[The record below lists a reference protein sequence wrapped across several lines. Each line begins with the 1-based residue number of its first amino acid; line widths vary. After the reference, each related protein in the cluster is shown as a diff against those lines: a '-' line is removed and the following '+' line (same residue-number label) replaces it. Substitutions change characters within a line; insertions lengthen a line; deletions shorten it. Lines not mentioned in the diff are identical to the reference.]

1 VGHIVK
7 TPAGTFRAN
16 WRDASGK
23 QKAKTFKTRKE
34 ASAFLAEMETS
45 LTRGAYVDPH
55 AGRTR
60 FEVYAQKWTAG
71 RNDEA
76 MTKARDG
83 SIMRHRVLPTWGSVP
98 IGRIDHSG
106 VQRWVSELG
115 AHLAPA
121 TVRECYRLLHA
132 VLALAVRDRMLGR
145 NPADDVR
152 LPKRRRTDAD
162 EQIITRETFATDL
175 LPEIPER
182 YRALVG
188 LAAGTGLR
196 WGECIG
202 LTWTAIDLDKETVR
216 VSRVAIE
223 IAGHVTFKPYPKSRA
238 GRRVVPL
245 PQFVV
250 KLLREHRKLVP
261 PGPSGE
267 IFTNEAGG
275 PMRRTVFRAWIWR
288 PALVRAG
295 LLGKVVQAGPKV
307 WRATWRDRNGNEVTE
322 DFPNRRVA
330 RARVSRL
337 AQGGLRF
344 HDLRHCYATW
354 LVSDG
359 IPLNNIARVMGHE
372 QISTTL
378 DRYTHAFEARAEK
391 IKDSFADF
399 PLTFEADET
408 GTEQKQSTDVDK
420 EDHD

>member
-1 VGHIVK
+1 MGHIIK

-16 WRDASGK
+16 WRDAAGK
-23 QKAKTFKTRKE
+23 QKAKTFNTKKD
-34 ASAFLAEMETS
+34 AAAFLAETETAVN
-45 LTRGAYVDPH
+45 RGTYVDPH

-60 FEVYAQKWTAG
+60 FEVYAAMWAAG

-76 MTKARDG
+76 MTRARDA
-83 SIMRHRVLPTWGSVP
+83 SIMRHRVLPTWGDVP
-98 IGRIDHSG
+98 IGRIDHSA
-106 VQRWVSELG
+106 VQRWTSDLG
-115 AHLAPA
+115 SHLAPA
-121 TVRECYRLLHA
+121 TVRECHRLVRA
-132 VLALAVRDRMLGR
+132 VLALAVQDRIIGQ
-145 NPADDVR
+145 NPADGVR

-162 EQIITRETFATDL
+162 EKVITREAFAANL

-188 LAAGTGLR
+188 LAGGTGLR

-202 LTWTAIDLDKETVR
+202 TTWNAVDMERATVR

-245 PQFVV
+245 PPFAV
-250 KLLREHRKLVP
+250 KLLRAHRKLVP
-261 PGPSGE
+261 PGSSGE

-275 PMRRTVFRAWIWR
+275 EMRRTVFRAWIWR

-295 LLGKVVQAGPKV
+295 LLGQVVQVGPHH
-307 WRATWRDRNGNEVTE
+307 WRATWRDRAGKEVTD
-322 DFPNRRVA
+322 DFTNRRAA
-330 RARVSRL
+330 RARVSRM

-344 HDLRHCYATW
+344 HDLRHSYATW

-359 IPLNNIARVMGHE
+359 VPLNDVARVMGHE

-378 DRYTHAFEARAEK
+378 DRYTHAFEAGAEK
-391 IKDSFADF
+391 VRDSFADF
-399 PLTFEADET
+399 PLTFEADDGQT
-408 GTEQKQSTDVDK
+408 TAQQSTESDD
-420 EDHD
+420 EDRT